1 MSAINRALWA
11 AGLKALVSAD
21 RAAIILKKDA
31 PYSHKLAASDLK
43 VSVHS
48 EDAFVRYARSLSP
61 NFDRDITYLDSMNVW
76 DTLIDARRNNPA
88 LRDLLWYVT
97 TQSALEQKGAKG
109 IRNALSALKKCGP
122 ELDPRYQTKRDEVAC
137 LNAIKNDDTARVGRT
152 SEA

>member
-97 TQSALEQKGAKG
+97 TQSALEQKRSKG
-109 IRNALSALKKCGP
+109 NSKCIVRA
-122 ELDPRYQTKRDEVAC
+122 EEMW
-137 LNAIKNDDTARVGRT
+137 ARARST
-152 SEA
+152 IPNKTR